1 MSNLGSRLKQAR
13 EDAGVDLREIA
24 STTKISVATLEA
36 LERNEYSRLPGG
48 IFSRSFVRS
57 YAIAVGLDPEETVDE
72 FLLALRE
79 SERAAERTAR
89 KPEITADDRA
99 FLARQ
104 QRALQQAR
112 YAGIG
117 LLVALAVALVWWL
130 SRPGDPPADPASVPG
145 ASAPSSPAG
154 PPAPPAIDPSPVIDP
169 PAAAA
174 PPPVSAPPP
183 DDPAAAA
190 AVRLTIE
197 LDFFERCW
205 IAITADDAMDARRL
219 FVPGERH
226 AVRAANEV
234 VLNVGNAGGFRW
246 TINGAPARPLGRSGA
261 TREVRIT
268 RDNYASFLQ

>member
-57 YAIAVGLDPEETVDE
+57 YAIAVGLDPEKTVDE

-89 KPEITADDRA
+89 TPEITADDRA

-130 SRPGDPPADPASVPG
+130 SRPGDAPADPASVPG